1 MEQHRQRLARLL
13 QLAEA
18 EMRRRGTADIWS
30 SDGNCADFAAL
41 IAAQALLLARGTV
54 DPNDDFWLSFLPTG
68 TWDDAGGRPD
78 IANEIC
84 DILQKLRHQP

>member
-1 MEQHRQRLARLL
+1 MRL
-13 QLAEA
+13 
-18 EMRRRGTADIWS
+18 RGTADIWS

-41 IAAQALLLARGTV
+41 IAAQARGTI

-68 TWDDAGGRPD
+68 TWDDAGGPPD

-84 DILQKLRHQP
+84 DILRKLRRDP